1 MLESHSPLPDYHFIL
16 VSLVVLFSLRKKSQD
31 GQKKMYYCRI
41 VKIVVQDINHT
52 ETHEFLADNKCVIDW
67 SLKSHAYYEH
77 NPHFNAGS

>member
-1 MLESHSPLPDYHFIL
+1 MPCKIRAFLSSKRLLESHSALPDYHLIL

-52 ETHEFLADNKCVIDW
+52 ETHEFLADDKCVID
-67 SLKSHAYYEH
+67 
-77 NPHFNAGS
+77 